1 MSISTHKPAIGSTN
15 RSFSTTNSLSL
26 AEKEEEF
33 LRLTTQYSYSEPGNI
48 IPHFWFKKIVDKKGR
63 VDLTAITLLSE
74 ILALYRFSNSA
85 VSCSYLA
92 IRTCDKTT
100 LIDKTLRTSYEQFTE
115 KFFISK
121 EKTRRG
127 FLRLEE
133 LGIITRGVCNIS
145 LEKGGRCNKLMI
157 TIDQEFFLSCFRQP
171 ELDIRAHKS
180 GLPYSLGD
188 KEVKDNYSTGE
199 DSENNV
205 ISSNDNK
212 FQSLQISYHH
222 ISNKNKIKK
231 DRSTDCASYEAP
243 SESSFLENSLVLE
256 EKENNNFLKI
266 NSSAVDKNK
275 RALDLQT
282 SSSLSLDNQSFSVAK
297 EKLIVRTTITNT
309 NSKNFPKPKTLVDF
323 YPLNKEDCSQLQ
335 RLSGREFS
343 LNAMNEILHDMSKRL
358 TDRIFNSRKGF
369 LSYMSKALRYEM
381 RDAVKTNS
389 ESFKIKANLSYEEN
403 MAEEIENYLT
413 EIEYSTQV
421 SPEWHLKKKLACVL
435 ESIKAYNFLK
445 AYRSIS
451 IDGDI
456 AKIYLH
462 KAVQLSQV
470 ELDIVLSQVKATHE
484 RFENGEYTPIQ
495 KIELIMPKITSKN
508 QSFNKTNLGTK
519 QLPNTL
525 WGRVRK
531 SLIGIYGEAI
541 DISWFSKLEATED
554 TEGKAINLKASSE
567 FIKDW
572 IERNYE
578 QAIEQAAW
586 AMGVKIRG
594 FEC

>member
-508 QSFNKTNLGTK
+508 QSFNKTNLETK

-572 IERNYE
+572 IERNYG